1 LIEGVN
7 GDQISNA
14 RQEALVELLDDS
26 SPVVRKALLSEFQAM
41 GSQGV
46 EFLQGIS
53 HGHNRLNGRYANWYL
68 TELKFAD
75 PISEFRDFIR
85 SLNYELEIGMLLM
98 CRTVYPEFT
107 VSECCSQLDSI
118 AARCRQL
125 IIEPMSIREKCRVIN
140 RVLFHEY
147 GFTGNVEHYSD
158 PRNSFFNQVLER
170 RKGIPITLSIL
181 YVLVADR
188 CDIRLETIGVPGRF
202 MVGCFDEREPFFIDP
217 FQRGLLRTPDDV
229 FDLIRQNNL
238 VPKVSDL
245 APTPVREVLC
255 RCCRNLAQ
263 HFTAA
268 RNFVN
273 ARLFTGFVEEFES
286 TYRQQ
291 VRS

>member
-1 LIEGVN
+1 MN
-7 GDQISNA
+7 GEPRLNA
-14 RQEALVELLDDS
+14 HQEALIDLLDDT
-26 SPVVRKALLSEFQAM
+26 SPVVRKALLAEFQAM
-41 GSQGV
+41 GSEGV
-46 EFLQGIS
+46 QLLQGIS
-53 HGHNRLNGRYANWYL
+53 QGHNRLNGRHASWYL

-75 PISEFRDFIR
+75 PIAEFRDFIR
-85 SLNYELEIGMLLM
+85 SLNYELETGMLLM
-98 CRTVYPEFT
+98 CRAVYPEFT
-107 VSECCSQLDSI
+107 ITDCCAQLDSI

-125 IIEPMSIREKCRVIN
+125 IIEPMSVREKCRVIN

-158 PRNSFFNQVLER
+158 PRNSFFSQVLER

-181 YVLVADR
+181 YVLIADR
-188 CDIRLETIGVPGRF
+188 CGVRLETIGVPGRF

-229 FDLIRQNNL
+229 FDLIRKNNL

-245 APTPVREVLC
+245 APTPLREVLC

-268 RNFVN
+268 REFVN
-273 ARLFTGFVEEFES
+273 ARLFTSFVEEFES

-291 VRS
+291 VKG

>member
-1 LIEGVN
+1 M
-7 GDQISNA
+7 SRA
-14 RQEALVELLDDS
+14 A
-26 SPVVRKALLSEFQAM
+26 
-41 GSQGV
+41 
-46 EFLQGIS
+46 
-53 HGHNRLNGRYANWYL
+53 
-68 TELKFAD
+68 
-75 PISEFRDFIR
+75 
-85 SLNYELEIGMLLM
+85 
-98 CRTVYPEFT
+98 YPEFT
-107 VSECCSQLDSI
+107 VTDCCSQLDSI
-118 AARCRQL
+118 AARCGQL
-125 IIEPMSIREKCRVIN
+125 IIEPMSVRDKCRVIN

-147 GFTGNVEHYSD
+147 GFTGNVEHYAD

-181 YVLVADR
+181 YVLIADR
-188 CDIRLETIGVPGRF
+188 CGIRLETIGVPGRF

-245 APTPVREVLC
+245 APTPLREVLC

-268 RNFVN
+268 RDFGH
-273 ARLFTGFVEEFES
+273 ARLFASFVEEFES

-291 VRS
+291 VKQ